1 MSEAARRLRVRVIDG
16 VLEGPG
22 HASTD
27 RRRAAFAHAGGEGGA
42 QALLDKATRTAWKV
56 TDEEVAAARQAG
68 LTEDQLFEL
77 VVAAALG
84 QATRQH
90 DTALAAVAEAFA

>member
-1 MSEAARRLRVRVIDG
+1 MSEAARRLRVRVIEG

-22 HASTD
+22 RCTTD

-56 TDEEVAAARQAG
+56 TDEEVAAARAAG
-68 LTEDQLFEL
+68 VTEDQLFEL

>member
-1 MSEAARRLRVRVIDG
+1 MSEVARRLRERVIER

-22 HASTD
+22 LASSD

-42 QALLDKATRTAWKV
+42 QPLLDKATLTAWKV
-56 TDEEVAAARQAG
+56 TDEDVAAARAAG

-84 QATRQH
+84 QATRQL
-90 DTALAAVAEAFA
+90 DSALAAVAEAFQ

>member
-1 MSEAARRLRVRVIDG
+1 MSDAARRLRARVIEG
-16 VLEGPG
+16 VLDGPG
-22 HASTD
+22 RTTSD

-42 QALLDKATRTAWKV
+42 QGLIDKATRTAWKV

-68 LTEDQLFEL
+68 LTEDELFEL

-84 QATRQH
+84 QATRQL
-90 DTALAAVAEAFA
+90 DAARAAVEEAFA